1 MIEELLAELDQ
12 IEADAG
18 QRLAACETAEDVDAV
33 RIAYVSRKGS
43 LTRIMKTIGTVSAED
58 RPKLGAR
65 AGKVKKFLADGLQ
78 SALEDIERRKAASE
92 STFDVTLP
100 GRRPALG
107 RPHPLSI
114 VMNQMVSIFKEMGF
128 AVAEGPEI
136 EHDYYNFEALN
147 FPPDHPARDMQDTY
161 FLKSEGW
168 LLRTH
173 TSPVQIREMEKRKP
187 PVRMLMPGRVYRNED
202 VNVRSMNQFYQ
213 VEGLYVDKN
222 VTFADL
228 KGTIDAFCKRFFT
241 PETKVRFRPSYFP
254 FTEPSAEADVTCI
267 MCKGKGCRI
276 CKNTGWLEIL
286 GCGMVDPALYGF
298 VGYDPEEVTGFAF
311 GMGIDR
317 TAMMRFGVDDI
328 RRFFENQMWFLEQF
342 ER

>member
-12 IEADAG
+12 IEAEAG
-18 QRLAACETAEDVDAV
+18 PRLAACATAGEVDAIRV
-33 RIAYVSRKGS
+33 AYLGRKGS
-43 LTRIMKTIGTVSAED
+43 LTRIMKTIGTVAAED
-58 RPKLGAR
+58 RPRLGAR
-65 AGKVKKFLADGLQ
+65 AGSVRKLVSEGL
-78 SALEDIERRKAASE
+78 DAASDAIE
-92 STFDVTLP
+92 AKERAKKSAFDITLP
-100 GRRPALG
+100 GRTPSLG
-107 RPHPLSI
+107 RPHPLAI
-114 VMNQMVSIFKEMGF
+114 VMDRVVSIFKEMGF
-128 AVAEGPEI
+128 SVAEGPEI

-161 FLKSEGW
+161 FLKSPGW

-187 PVRMLMPGRVYRNED
+187 PLRMLMPGRVYRNED

-213 VEGLYVDKN
+213 VEGLYVDKG

-228 KGTIDAFCKRFFT
+228 KGTIDAFCKRFFS
-241 PETKVRFRPSYFP
+241 PETKVRFRPSFFP

-267 MCKGKGCRI
+267 MCKGAGCRI

-286 GCGMVDPALYGF
+286 GCGMVDPNLYKF
-298 VGYDPEEVTGFAF
+298 VGYDAEEVTGFAF

-328 RRFFENQMWFLEQF
+328 RRFFENQIWFLEQF